1 MSSSAS
7 AKVADHAQAHKPRRG
22 WTLAKRALTI
32 AFFVVVAALLFS
44 QARTIDWGEVLDVI
58 AGYPARTLAAAAALA
73 ALSHAIY
80 GSYDLLGR
88 AWTRH
93 TLPRKKVV
101 AITFVSYAFNLN
113 FGALVG
119 GFAFRYRLYSQFG
132 LANDVIT
139 KVLGLSLV
147 TNWLGYL
154 VLAGG
159 VFALRVIAPPADWDL
174 GATALQGLGVL
185 LWLAAAAYLLACRFS
200 RRREWTVRG
209 HHLSVPPLRVA
220 LLQMLLSCANWA
232 VIAAVLYVL
241 LGERVEYP
249 LVLGVLLMAAVA
261 GVIAHI
267 PAGLGVLEAVFI
279 ALLAGALP
287 RGEVLAA
294 LLAYRALYYL
304 APLLVAIAV
313 YLVLEARAKHE
324 QRGDARPRNNPQ

>member
-1 MSSSAS
+1 MSSSAFVKAS
-7 AKVADHAQAHKPRRG
+7 DRPHAAAPRRG
-22 WTLAKRALTI
+22 WTLTKRILTI
-32 AFFVVVAALLFS
+32 GFFVVVAALLFS
-44 QARTIDWGEVLDVI
+44 QARTIDWDEVLDVI

-73 ALSHAIY
+73 AASHAIY
-80 GSYDLLGR
+80 ASYDLLGR

-93 TLPRKKVV
+93 DVPSDKVV

-113 FGALVG
+113 LGSLVG

-139 KVLGLSLV
+139 KVLGLSLA

-159 VFALRVIAPPADWDL
+159 VFALRVIAPPADWAI
-174 GATALQGLGVL
+174 GAAALQALGVA
-185 LWLAAAAYLLACRFS
+185 LWLAAAAYLVACGVS
-200 RRREWTVRG
+200 RGREWTVRG
-209 HHLSVPPLRVA
+209 HGMSLPPLSLA
-220 LLQMLLSCANWA
+220 LLQMLVSAANWLT
-232 VIAAVLYVL
+232 IAAVLHVL
-241 LGERVEYP
+241 LAGRIDYP
-249 LVLGVLLMAAVA
+249 LVLGILLMAAVA

-279 ALLAGALP
+279 TLLGGALP

-304 APLLVAIAV
+304 APLLVALVV
-313 YLVLEARAKHE
+313 YLTLEARAKHE
-324 QRGDARPRNNPQ
+324 QREQSSPKG

>member
-7 AKVADHAQAHKPRRG
+7 VDVSDRPHATAPRRA
-22 WTLAKRALTI
+22 WTLAKRILTI
-32 AFFVVVAALLFS
+32 GFFVVVAALLFS

-73 ALSHAIY
+73 AVSHAIY
-80 GSYDLLGR
+80 GGYDLLGR

-93 TLPRKKVV
+93 ALPRKKVV

-159 VFALRVIAPPADWDL
+159 VFALRVIAPPADWTM
-174 GATALQGLGVL
+174 GARALQGLGVL
-185 LWLAAAAYLLACRFS
+185 LWLAAAAYLLVCGVS

-209 HHLSVPPLRVA
+209 HHVSLPPLRVA
-220 LLQMLLSCANWA
+220 LLQMLLSSANWLA
-232 VIAAVLYVL
+232 IAAVLYVL
-241 LGERVEYP
+241 LGARIDYA

-279 ALLAGALP
+279 TLLGGALP
-287 RGEVLAA
+287 RGEVLGA
-294 LLAYRALYYL
+294 LLAYRAIYYL
-304 APLLVAIAV
+304 APLLAALVV
-313 YLVLEARAKHE
+313 YLTLEARAKHE
-324 QRGDARPRNNPQ
+324 QRERRLPKG